1 MGLFSKPE
9 VVIAKESSNAKE
21 YLRQL
26 EELAE
31 KATGE
36 NAKKIAKE
44 IAVVK
49 AGIIGEDN
57 ILFELKNSGMDM
69 VVLHDLYIE
78 SVSGVS
84 AQIDFLVLT
93 PKINF
98 VLECKNLFGNIEI
111 NSKGDFIRTIRCGG
125 RYYKEGI
132 YSPITQNQRHLQ
144 VLNECRNENHGK
156 VMAALRNHW
165 FSNFFKGL
173 IVLSNPKTII
183 NDQDAPQEV
192 KKQVV
197 RADQLVET
205 IKRMNR
211 ESSEL
216 KSSMKDLKEDGE
228 YYLNKMHIEKPIT
241 YIEKFKQEELED
253 QPAAE
258 PPALIEPAKPE
269 LPEKNRCP
277 KCGKPLVMREA
288 RRGAHVGEKFWGMTC
303 IKVMPLY
310 GYLEHKRLA
319 LLDLNPAVRDNRLI
333 LRVNFGFHAPRDA
346 ASGGQSARDR
356 HQPTGNAILFAE
368 RLHLHGGIGGVEG
381 EHLIRL
387 FLSHHA

>member
-78 SVSGVS
+78 SVSGASAQIDFLVLTPKINFVLECKNLFGNIEINSKGDFIRTIRCGGRYYKEGIYSPITQNQRHLQVLHDLYIESVSGAS

-173 IVLSNPKTII
+173 VVLSNPKTII

-192 KKQVV
+192 KKQVI

-258 PPALIEPAKPE
+258 RPAPAPSEGKY
-269 LPEKNRCP
+269 CP

-288 RRGAHVGEKFWGMTC
+288 RRGTHIGEKFWGCTGFPQC
-303 IKVMPLY
+303 HFIKKIVKT
-310 GYLEHKRLA
+310 ENK
-319 LLDLNPAVRDNRLI
+319 
-333 LRVNFGFHAPRDA
+333 
-346 ASGGQSARDR
+346 
-356 HQPTGNAILFAE
+356 
-368 RLHLHGGIGGVEG
+368 
-381 EHLIRL
+381 
-387 FLSHHA
+387 

>member
-78 SVSGVS
+78 SVSGAS

-111 NSKGDFIRTIRCGG
+111 NSKGDFIRTIRCDG

-165 FSNFFKGL
+165 FINFFKGL
-173 IVLSNPKTII
+173 VVLSNPKTII

-192 KKQVV
+192 KKQVI

-258 PPALIEPAKPE
+258 RPAPAPSEGKC
-269 LPEKNRCP
+269 CP

-288 RRGAHVGEKFWGMTC
+288 RRGTHIGEKFWGCTGFPQC
-303 IKVMPLY
+303 HFIKKIVKT
-310 GYLEHKRLA
+310 ENK
-319 LLDLNPAVRDNRLI
+319 
-333 LRVNFGFHAPRDA
+333 
-346 ASGGQSARDR
+346 
-356 HQPTGNAILFAE
+356 
-368 RLHLHGGIGGVEG
+368 
-381 EHLIRL
+381 
-387 FLSHHA
+387 

>member
-1 MGLFSKPE
+1 MAGPSKRQREKPQTFVCGFCVPAELSTKICTNLWINLRTELFLVSPIWYTKIIQAQIAGKRETRGINMGLFSKPE

-31 KATGE
+31 KAAGE

-78 SVSGVS
+78 SVSGAS

-258 PPALIEPAKPE
+258 QPALIEPAKPE
-269 LPEKNRCP
+269 LPEKNLCP

-288 RRGAHVGEKFWGMTC
+288 RRGTHIGEKFWGCTGFPQC
-303 IKVMPLY
+303 HFIKKIVKT
-310 GYLEHKRLA
+310 E
-319 LLDLNPAVRDNRLI
+319 N
-333 LRVNFGFHAPRDA
+333 
-346 ASGGQSARDR
+346 S
-356 HQPTGNAILFAE
+356 
-368 RLHLHGGIGGVEG
+368 
-381 EHLIRL
+381 
-387 FLSHHA
+387 

>member
-31 KATGE
+31 KAAGE

-78 SVSGVS
+78 SVSGAS

-93 PKINF
+93 SKINF

-144 VLNECRNENHGK
+144 VLKERRSENDGK
-156 VMAALRNHW
+156 ILAAWKNYL
-165 FSNFFKGL
+165 FKDFFRGL
-173 IVLSNPKTII
+173 VVLANPKTVV
-183 NDQDAPQEV
+183 NDRYAKKEV
-192 KKQVV
+192 KEQVI
-197 RADQLVET
+197 RADQLIET
-205 IKRMNR
+205 IKRMNKASK
-211 ESSEL
+211 ESA
-216 KSSMKDLKEDGE
+216 SSLKDLKGMGE
-228 YYLNKMHIEKPIT
+228 RYLS
-241 YIEKFKQEELED
+241 D
-253 QPAAE
+253 
-258 PPALIEPAKPE
+258 
-269 LPEKNRCP
+269 
-277 KCGKPLVMREA
+277 
-288 RRGAHVGEKFWGMTC
+288 AH
-303 IKVMPLY
+303 
-310 GYLEHKRLA
+310 
-319 LLDLNPAVRDNRLI
+319 
-333 LRVNFGFHAPRDA
+333 
-346 ASGGQSARDR
+346 
-356 HQPTGNAILFAE
+356 
-368 RLHLHGGIGGVEG
+368 
-381 EHLIRL
+381 
-387 FLSHHA
+387 

>member
-1 MGLFSKPE
+1 MKAAALCGNYAVLPKIIQAKIAGKRETRGINMGLFSTPE
-9 VVIAKESSNAKE
+9 VVIAKESRNAKE

-26 EELAE
+26 EELSE
-31 KATGE
+31 KAAGE

-44 IAVVK
+44 IAMVK

-78 SVSGVS
+78 SVSGAS

-144 VLNECRNENHGK
+144 VLKERRSENDGK
-156 VMAALRNHW
+156 ILTAWKNYL
-165 FSNFFKGL
+165 FKDFFRGL
-173 IVLSNPKTII
+173 VVLANPKTVV
-183 NDQDAPQEV
+183 NDRYAKKEV
-192 KKQVV
+192 KEQVI

-205 IKRMNR
+205 MKRMNKDSK
-211 ESSEL
+211 ELASSL
-216 KSSMKDLKEDGE
+216 KDLKEMGE
-228 YYLNKMHIEKPIT
+228 RYLQMHIEKPIT
-241 YIEKFKQEELED
+241 YIEKFRQEELED

-258 PPALIEPAKPE
+258 QPAPSEGKC
-269 LPEKNRCP
+269 CP

-288 RRGAHVGEKFWGMTC
+288 RRGAYIGEKFWGCT
-303 IKVMPLY
+303 
-310 GYLEHKRLA
+310 
-319 LLDLNPAVRDNRLI
+319 
-333 LRVNFGFHAPRDA
+333 GFPQCHF
-346 ASGGQSARDR
+346 
-356 HQPTGNAILFAE
+356 TKKIVKTENK
-368 RLHLHGGIGGVEG
+368 
-381 EHLIRL
+381 
-387 FLSHHA
+387 

>member
-36 NAKKIAKE
+36 NAKRIAKE

-78 SVSGVS
+78 SASGAS

-111 NSKGDFIRTIRCGG
+111 NSKGDFIRTIRYGG

-144 VLNECRNENHGK
+144 VLKERRSENHGK
-156 VMAALRNHW
+156 IMAALREHW
-165 FSNFFKGL
+165 FNDFFKGL
-173 IVLSNPKTII
+173 VVLANPKTVV
-183 NDQDAPQEV
+183 NDRYAKKEV
-192 KKQVV
+192 KEQVI

-211 ESSEL
+211 ESKEV
-216 KSSMKDLKEDGE
+216 KSSLKDLKEDGE

-241 YIEKFKQEELED
+241 YIEKFKQEELEEQPD
-253 QPAAE
+253 AEQPAPAE
-258 PPALIEPAKPE
+258 PPKPE
-269 LPEKNRCP
+269 EKLCP
-277 KCGKPLVMREA
+277 RCGKPLVMREA
-288 RRGAHVGEKFWGMTC
+288 KRGAHIGEKFWGCT
-303 IKVMPLY
+303 
-310 GYLEHKRLA
+310 GYPHCRYIEKL
-319 LLDLNPAVRDNRLI
+319 
-333 LRVNFGFHAPRDA
+333 
-346 ASGGQSARDR
+346 
-356 HQPTGNAILFAE
+356 
-368 RLHLHGGIGGVEG
+368 
-381 EHLIRL
+381 
-387 FLSHHA
+387 

>member
-31 KATGE
+31 KAAGE
-36 NAKKIAKE
+36 NAKRIAKE

-49 AGIIGEDN
+49 AGIIGEEN

-78 SVSGVS
+78 SASGAS

-111 NSKGDFIRTIRCGG
+111 NSKGDFIRTIRYGG

-144 VLNECRNENHGK
+144 VLKERRSEKHGK
-156 VMAALRNHW
+156 IVAALRDHW
-165 FSNFFKGL
+165 FNDFFKGL
-173 IVLSNPKTII
+173 VVLANPKTVV
-183 NDQDAPQEV
+183 NDRFAKKEV
-192 KKQVV
+192 KEQVI

-211 ESSEL
+211 ESKEM
-216 KSSMKDLKEDGE
+216 KSSLKDLKEAGE
-228 YYLNKMHIEKPIT
+228 YYLNQMHIEKPLT
-241 YIEKFKQEELED
+241 YIEKFKQEELEE

-258 PPALIEPAKPE
+258 QSAPSEPHKPE
-269 LPEKNRCP
+269 SPEEKLCP
-277 KCGKPLVMREA
+277 RCGKPLIMREA
-288 RRGAHVGEKFWGMTC
+288 KRGAHIGEKFWGCT
-303 IKVMPLY
+303 
-310 GYLEHKRLA
+310 GYPHCRYIEKL
-319 LLDLNPAVRDNRLI
+319 
-333 LRVNFGFHAPRDA
+333 
-346 ASGGQSARDR
+346 
-356 HQPTGNAILFAE
+356 
-368 RLHLHGGIGGVEG
+368 
-381 EHLIRL
+381 
-387 FLSHHA
+387 